1 MVTVLHRGVLG
12 IDKNGLDI
20 ETNNKLNMEKEQ
32 DFFSKLV
39 ESFPK
44 EYAGLVIVAAGALF
58 FIGACRRWKWVL
70 DMTGQRSA
78 HPFGFL
84 TLMQNWL
91 GDNGVRIGVMIMGA
105 IIMICGLVLFILM

>member
-1 MVTVLHRGVLG
+1 MVQRDSGVADLFGVVTVLHRGVLG

-58 FIGACRRWKWVL
+58 FIGACRRWKWVPVSYTHL
-70 DMTGQRSA
+70 DVYKRQGLYCES
-78 HPFGFL
+78 
-84 TLMQNWL
+84 
-91 GDNGVRIGVMIMGA
+91 IA
-105 IIMICGLVLFILM
+105 IH

>member
-1 MVTVLHRGVLG
+1 MVQRDSGVADLFGVVTVLHRGVLG

-44 EYAGLVIVAAGALF
+44 EYAGLVIVAAVG
-58 FIGACRRWKWVL
+58 
-70 DMTGQRSA
+70 TPS
-78 HPFGFL
+78 
-84 TLMQNWL
+84 
-91 GDNGVRIGVMIMGA
+91 RIPDTDAELARG
-105 IIMICGLVLFILM
+105 